1 MKIVTKYTLLENKL
15 LVFQCLLKIMLQ
27 KVRILQIQNVSV
39 YIYDFY
45 LKWIKCKEYN

>member
-1 MKIVTKYTLLENKL
+1 MSTKN
-15 LVFQCLLKIMLQ
+15 
-27 KVRILQIQNVSV
+27 NVAKGKNITNTKRKCI